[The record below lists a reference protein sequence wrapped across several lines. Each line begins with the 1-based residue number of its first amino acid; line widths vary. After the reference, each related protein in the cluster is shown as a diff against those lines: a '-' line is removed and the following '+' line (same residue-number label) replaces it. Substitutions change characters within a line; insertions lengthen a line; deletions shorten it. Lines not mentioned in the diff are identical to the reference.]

1 MSELNISDT
10 QLQKDL
16 SLYSSIV
23 SEWKNGSSK
32 SYKKHLP
39 QISQYLDVSADY
51 LLGKTSIKKEP
62 SPERQAKADYLAQ
75 LLIERGVIPEDYST
89 DDLKRV
95 ADIFAAAAP
104 LVKKVLDDNK

>member
-1 MSELNISDT
+1 VGKNFAVRIREGKVPSVERI
-10 QLQKDL
+10 QKLAEYFNVTTDF
-16 SLYSSIV
+16 
-23 SEWKNGSSK
+23 
-32 SYKKHLP
+32 
-39 QISQYLDVSADY
+39 
-51 LLGKTSIKKEP
+51 LLGNTDIKKEP